1 MSDAAPLFNK
11 LCLIGLGL
19 IGSSIARAARA
30 KNAVREI
37 AAYDASPQVL
47 ARVREL
53 GIADDASGD
62 LRRALTGADLVI
74 LCVPVGSIGAVART
88 CAPIWSAAPFSP
100 MSARSRARSWRR
112 SRRMC
117 RRACISCRRIRSPA
131 PNIPART

>member
-30 KNAVREI
+30 RNAVREI

-62 LRRALTGADLVI
+62 LSSALA
-74 LCVPVGSIGAVART
+74 
-88 CAPIWSAAPFSP
+88 APISSSSAFP
-100 MSARSRARSWRR
+100 
-112 SRRMC
+112 
-117 RRACISCRRIRSPA
+117 
-131 PNIPART
+131 